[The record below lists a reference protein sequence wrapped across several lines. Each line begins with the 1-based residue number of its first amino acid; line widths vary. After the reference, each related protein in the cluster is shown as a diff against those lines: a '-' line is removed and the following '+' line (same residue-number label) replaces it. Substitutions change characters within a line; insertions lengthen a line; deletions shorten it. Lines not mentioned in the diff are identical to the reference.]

1 MTKHTPGPM
10 NIPNP
15 KYFIPAV
22 AAATL
27 IMAVLA
33 ASLAR
38 AEESQEYS
46 DIAIVEAIGK
56 AENSKRYP
64 YGIKSINTKG
74 DVAYARKI
82 CLNSVRNGRKRWE
95 RAGRPCGLIEFVS
108 RRYCPI
114 NAPDDN
120 GTNRFW
126 TRNVKYFLTKGEIKC
141 K

>member
-1 MTKHTPGPM
+1 M
-10 NIPNP
+10 NLPNP
-15 KYFIPAV
+15 RYFIPAV
-22 AAATL
+22 ALMTFLVAS
-27 IMAVLA
+27 LA

-38 AEESQEYS
+38 GEEAWTDTQ
-46 DIAIVEAIGK
+46 IVEAIGR

-74 DVAYARKI
+74 DIAYARKI
-82 CLNSVRNGRKRWE
+82 CLNSVHNGRKRWE
-95 RAGRPCGLIEFVS
+95 RAGRPCDFIEFIS

-126 TRNVKYFLTKGEIKC
+126 ARNVKYFLAKGAK
-141 K
+141 

>member
-1 MTKHTPGPM
+1 M
-10 NIPNP
+10 PNP
-15 KYFIPAV
+15 KIFIPAV
-22 AAATL
+22 ILMTL
-27 IMAVLA
+27 LIASLA

-38 AEESQEYS
+38 GEDSHEYS
-46 DIAIVEAIGK
+46 NIAIVEAIGK
-56 AENSKRYP
+56 AENSRKYP
-64 YGIKSINTKG
+64 YGIKSINTHG
-74 DVAYARKI
+74 DKSTARKI

-95 RAGRPCGLIEFVS
+95 RAGRPCDLIEFIS

-126 TRNVKYFLTKGEIKC
+126 SRNVRYFLAKGAK